1 MHPTVKIILLVGNF
15 GRKAIYDD
23 AHTVSKHVCKDD
35 AQSLAWYDIL
45 QVCKEQIILLV
56 TQRALAKDNNVFQK

>member
-23 AHTVSKHVCKDD
+23 AHTVSKHVFMDD
-35 AQSLAWYDIL
+35 AQSLARYNIL
-45 QVCKEQIILLV
+45 QVCKEQII
-56 TQRALAKDNNVFQK
+56 